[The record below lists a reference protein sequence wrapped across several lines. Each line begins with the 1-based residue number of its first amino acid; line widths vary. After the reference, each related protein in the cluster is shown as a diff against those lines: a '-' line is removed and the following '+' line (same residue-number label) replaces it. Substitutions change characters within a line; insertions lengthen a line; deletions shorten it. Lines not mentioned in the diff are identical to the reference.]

1 MVYHHAR
8 VQSTIDKKPK
18 HPSVKA
24 ERASGVIWTGLPGP
38 PKTRL
43 FGVQAT
49 IALTGTVG
57 QTRNFFPR
65 HVQYGIPPVPLA
77 LYYLAPSN
85 HYAFVVNCK
94 YSLKSGLI
102 TSECSICL
110 CSVVPAVAVL
120 GLRHFSW
127 LPAICPRDGPHGRLV
142 SDINKSTVHWHINL
156 SASICLLS

>member
-1 MVYHHAR
+1 MLA
-8 VQSTIDKKPK
+8 SNLLTMKTKT
-18 HPSVKA
+18 SVGKGRES
-24 ERASGVIWTGLPGP
+24 ERRHLDGATRAAKDATLWRSGDHCFYGWPTC
-38 PKTRL
+38 
-43 FGVQAT
+43 
-49 IALTGTVG
+49 
-57 QTRNFFPR
+57 NFFPR
-65 HVQYGIPPVPLA
+65 QLQYGIPPVPLA